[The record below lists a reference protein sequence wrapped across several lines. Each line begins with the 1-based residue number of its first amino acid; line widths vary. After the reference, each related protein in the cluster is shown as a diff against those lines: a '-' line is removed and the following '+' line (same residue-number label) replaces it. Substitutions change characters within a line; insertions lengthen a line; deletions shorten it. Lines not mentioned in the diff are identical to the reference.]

1 MSGHETRK
9 GGNGQTRAEA
19 RRESNCPRHK
29 TRGRKIGICRHAP
42 SNYPEFAQLLVEQG
56 IDSISL
62 NPDAV
67 LKTPVKILDMEQAE
81 QFFSALIISDRGKQ
95 PFPPPPLI
103 SQPSTGHFS
112 DFWPAIDRRPYS
124 VDRESW

>member
-56 IDSISL
+56 IDSI
-62 NPDAV
+62 
-67 LKTPVKILDMEQAE
+67 
-81 QFFSALIISDRGKQ
+81 
-95 PFPPPPLI
+95 
-103 SQPSTGHFS
+103 
-112 DFWPAIDRRPYS
+112 
-124 VDRESW
+124 